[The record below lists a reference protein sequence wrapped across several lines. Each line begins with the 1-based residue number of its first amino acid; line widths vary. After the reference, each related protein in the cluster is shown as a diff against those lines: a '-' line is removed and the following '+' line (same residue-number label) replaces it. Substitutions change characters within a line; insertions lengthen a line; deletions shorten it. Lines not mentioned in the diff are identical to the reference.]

1 MVSTSLHF
9 ILNTFR
15 NKTYSLLSGQHSHA
29 IQGVTTRSYGLDR
42 LDGTM
47 TDPQTIHTLR
57 SVYIP
62 CRLTC
67 IQSHVISMNGY

>member
-29 IQGVTTRSYGLDR
+29 IQGVTTRSYGLDG

-47 TDPQTIHTLR
+47 TDPQTIHGGTLR
-57 SVYIP
+57 SAQ
-62 CRLTC
+62 C
-67 IQSHVISMNGY
+67 ISHVV